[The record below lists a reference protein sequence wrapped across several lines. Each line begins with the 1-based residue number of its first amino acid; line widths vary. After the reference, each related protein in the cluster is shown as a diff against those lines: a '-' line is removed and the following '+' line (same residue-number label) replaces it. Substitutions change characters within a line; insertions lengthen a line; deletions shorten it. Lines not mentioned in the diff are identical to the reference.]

1 MARPFTENERI
12 LDVED
17 AWENRVSEIGEHKYF
32 DSFQVITYHNFMI
45 EGNKY
50 LQKHF
55 RVTYVTLK
63 QSLSSLNHANLK
75 YYLET

>member
-1 MARPFTENERI
+1 
-12 LDVED
+12 
-17 AWENRVSEIGEHKYF
+17 
-32 DSFQVITYHNFMI
+32 MI